1 MKNSIPKGFIASIA
15 WISIL
20 TSISMD
26 ASAQSILKKIKGK
39 VENTATRKILE
50 QTDKALNKGMDKV
63 IESAGKGNS
72 KNGDEDTEESVNKTG
87 MGIRKPIGT
96 FSRYD
101 FIPGDTVL
109 YANDFSIEALGELP
123 AGWNSNRSSVIVS
136 LDGIGGKW
144 LRLAQNSVCLTDNEK
159 TFGSDFTVEFDLVMD
174 IDFKGWLPPS
184 FQFGLLA
191 SGKESPGSNKLLVD
205 PKGTKSFYMEIS
217 PLSDAGNLKL
227 ESHVGY
233 VRHFHSP
240 SEKNPAVKSW
250 YGRPVHVAIQGQKE
264 RLRIWIDGQK
274 LYDVPKG
281 IAKEGIM
288 NQLFFRLGSSPYK
301 DEQVG
306 VFIGNIKIA
315 KGIADTR
322 HKLLEE
328 GRFTTTGILFETA
341 SASIKPESAGVL
353 RSIASILEQDPAIR
367 FNIVGHTDGVGDA
380 SDNLALSS
388 KRAEAVKDWLVKN
401 SRIDGER
408 LMTSGKGKTEPVS
421 ENATASG
428 RARNRRV
435 EFIKI

>member
-1 MKNSIPKGFIASIA
+1 MKNSISNAFIASIA

-20 TSISMD
+20 TSLSMD

-72 KNGDEDTEESVNKTG
+72 KNGGEDSDESVNGTQEV
-87 MGIRKPIGT
+87 RKPIGS

-101 FIPGDTVL
+101 FVPGDTLL
-109 YANDFSIEALGELP
+109 YANDFSTEAVGELP

-159 TFGSDFTVEFDLVMD
+159 AFGSDFTVEFDLVMD

-191 SGKESPGSNKLLVD
+191 SGKESPSSNKLLVD

-217 PLSDAGNLKL
+217 PLADAGNIKL

-233 VRHFHSP
+233 IRHFHSTP
-240 SEKNPAVKSW
+240 EKNPAVKNW
-250 YGRPVHVAIQGQKE
+250 YGRPVHVAVQGQKE
-264 RLRIWIDGQK
+264 RLRFWIDGQK

-281 IAKEGIM
+281 IAKEGVM
-288 NQLFFRLGSSPYK
+288 NQLFLRLGSSPYK
-301 DEQVG
+301 DEQIG

-315 KGIADTR
+315 KGIPDTR
-322 HKLLEE
+322 GKLLNE
-328 GRFTTTGILFETA
+328 GRFATTGILFETA

-353 RSIASILEQDPAIR
+353 RSIAAILEQEPAIR
-367 FNIVGHTDGVGDA
+367 LSIVGHTDGVGDDA
-380 SDNLALSS
+380 GNLALSG
-388 KRAEAVKDWLVKN
+388 KRAEAVKDWLVRT
-401 SRIDGER
+401 SGIDGER
-408 LMTSGKGKTEPVS
+408 LMTSGKGETEPVS
-421 ENATASG
+421 ENSTASG
-428 RARNRRV
+428 RAKNRRV